1 MRREGTRQYGRRAR
15 WPASGRA
22 LLFRAMASRHGPA
35 YDFPVPPKN
44 RIRLLLAD
52 DHTVV
57 RMGLVAVLGLE
68 KDIEIV
74 AEAEDGGEAV
84 EKFRAAQPDV
94 ALVDVRMPGLDGIE
108 ALRRIRAE
116 WPEARVLMLTTSE
129 LDEDVQRAME
139 LGASGYLLK
148 SVHRTELVRAIREVH
163 AGGRCI
169 PNELARR
176 LAALS
181 QRRQLTARE
190 LEVLDGMRR
199 GLSNRDIA
207 TALGITEHTVKAHV
221 KAILQKLEAA
231 DRAEAVGR
239 GFEQGLLRVE
249 GA

>member
-1 MRREGTRQYGRRAR
+1 M
-15 WPASGRA
+15 
-22 LLFRAMASRHGPA
+22 
-35 YDFPVPPKN
+35 PPKP

-57 RMGLVAVLGLE
+57 RMGLAAVLGVE
-68 KDIEIV
+68 KDLEVV
-74 AEAEDGGEAV
+74 AEAEDGAEAV
-84 EKFRAAQPDV
+84 DRYRATQPDV
-94 ALVDVRMPGLDGIE
+94 TLLDVRMPGLDGIE
-108 ALRRIRAE
+108 ALGRIRTE

-139 LGASGYLLK
+139 LGACGYLLK
-148 SVHRTELVRAIREVH
+148 SVHRSELVRAIREIH

-169 PNELARR
+169 PEALARR
-176 LAALS
+176 LAELS
-181 QRRQLTARE
+181 QRRQLTNRE
-190 LEVLDGMRR
+190 LEVLAGMRR
-199 GLSNRDIA
+199 GLSNRDIGL
-207 TALGITEHTVKAHV
+207 ALDITEHTVKAHV